1 MSNDDEDG
9 DNDSYND
16 GGGGNRPAD
25 VYDGLRPFDFTN
37 LPTGGYQHTED
48 GFPLQDVDTPQNHDT
63 LYAVVH
69 KPNRG
74 HQVNPRTD
82 PDVLMQ
88 TGCDRPVQRQI
99 YDNVA
104 ADKGN
109 VLPPPTLGI
118 PSQSCSDEPQ
128 DGDVYY
134 SYCH

>member
-1 MSNDDEDG
+1 MVTNDLY
-9 DNDSYND
+9 S
-16 GGGGNRPAD
+16 
-25 VYDGLRPFDFTN
+25 VS
-37 LPTGGYQHTED
+37 GGYQHTED

-109 VLPPPTLGI
+109 VLPPPIVGT

>member
-1 MSNDDEDG
+1 MTMTMTVVVVGTDLPTFAEQN
-9 DNDSYND
+9 
-16 GGGGNRPAD
+16 
-25 VYDGLRPFDFTN
+25 GLRPFDFTT
-37 LPTGGYQHTED
+37 LPTGGYQHSED
-48 GFPLQDVDTPQNHDT
+48 GFHLQDVDTPRNHDT

-69 KPNRG
+69 KANRG

-82 PDVLMQ
+82 PDVVMQ
-88 TGCDRPVQRQI
+88 TACDRPVQRQI